1 MSDTLRTQGHQRH
14 ASERKRAKMGVSQQH
29 SQGEQELAFQAPVTL
44 PKEPAPHAVG
54 ALLPA
59 GQ

>member
-1 MSDTLRTQGHQRH
+1 
-14 ASERKRAKMGVSQQH
+14 MGVSQQH